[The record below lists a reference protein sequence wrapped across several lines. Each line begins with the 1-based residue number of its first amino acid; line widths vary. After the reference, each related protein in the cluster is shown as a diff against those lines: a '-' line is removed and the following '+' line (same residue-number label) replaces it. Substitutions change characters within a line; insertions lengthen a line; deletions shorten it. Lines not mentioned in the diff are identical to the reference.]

1 MKQILYFGD
10 FDCTTGFGNVSKELI
25 ESFSIENYFI
35 TVFATNN
42 HKKEAYN
49 FKENVYVIPALN
61 TREDGDDDLYAR
73 KSFLKLI
80 HNGNYDLVF
89 CLNDLEVINELT
101 EHLKKVK
108 SVKAKS
114 NKKSFKTIF
123 YFPIDSPVRKKD
135 FNILSF
141 VDSAV
146 TYTNYA
152 KDEAKKLLGFSPSF
166 KKITV
171 MPHGVSSVFK
181 KTNSKENKNFTF
193 GTVNRNS
200 VRKDFGTLLYS
211 FSLLKEKD
219 EFKNS
224 ILKIHCNPLDPFGI
238 NLYRLC
244 QRLNLEIDKDVFFPE
259 EFNENKG
266 FTELELNE
274 FYNSIDCFITTTT
287 AEGWGLTVH
296 EAMATET
303 LVICP
308 MHTSLQEITEDGEC
322 VIPIWDISPTVFKD
336 DFEKLRYV
344 SNAYEVEEAMIKAIK
359 MKPSHK
365 AQKILE
371 AKRIASK
378 YNWKKTA
385 NSFKKI
391 INKLVG

>member
-25 ESFSIENYFI
+25 ESFSNEDYFI

-42 HKKEAYN
+42 HSNEPYN
-49 FKENVYVIPALN
+49 FKKNVYIIPALK
-61 TREDGDDDLYAR
+61 TRDEGDDDLYAR
-73 KSFLKLI
+73 KSFLKLLY
-80 HNGNYDLVF
+80 NGNYDLVF
-89 CLNDLEVINELT
+89 CLNDLEVINELS
-101 EHLKKVK
+101 EHLRKIKHE
-108 SVKAKS
+108 KAKK
-114 NKKSFKTIF
+114 NDKSFKTVF

-135 FNILSF
+135 LNILSF
-141 VDSAV
+141 IDTGV

-152 KDEAKKLLGFSPSF
+152 KEEVKKLLGFSPAF
-166 KKITV
+166 KRLTV
-171 MPHGVSSVFK
+171 MPHGVSPVFK
-181 KTNSKENKNFTF
+181 KIETPKNKHFTF

-200 VRKDFGTLLYS
+200 VRKDYGTLLFS
-211 FSLLKEKD
+211 FSLLKQRPQYKD
-219 EFKNS
+219 SE
-224 ILKIHCNPLDPFGI
+224 LKLHCNPLDPFGI

-266 FTELELNE
+266 FSEKELNE

-287 AEGWGLTVH
+287 SEGWGLTVH

-308 MHTSLQEITEDGEC
+308 MHTSLQEITEDGDC
-322 VIPIWDISPTVFKD
+322 VIPLWENSPTVFKD
-336 DFEKLRYV
+336 DFEKIRYV
-344 SNAYEVEEAMIKAIK
+344 SNAYEVEEAMIKAIS

-371 AKRIASK
+371 AKKIASK

>member
-1 MKQILYFGD
+1 MKNILYYGD
-10 FDCTTGFGNVSKELI
+10 YDCTTGFGNVGKELI
-25 ESFSIENYFI
+25 ESFSQENYFI

-42 HKKEAYN
+42 HNKEPYN
-49 FKENVYVIPALN
+49 SKENVYVIPALN
-61 TREDGDDDLYAR
+61 TREEGDDDLFAR

-80 HNGNYDLVF
+80 YNGNYDLVF
-89 CLNDLEVINELT
+89 CINDLEVINQLT
-101 EHLKKVK
+101 EHLKTVK
-108 SVKAKS
+108 SAKS
-114 NKKSFKTIF
+114 KANNKSFKTIF

-135 FNILSF
+135 LNILSF

-146 TYTNYA
+146 TYTEYA

-166 KKITV
+166 KKLKV
-171 MPHGVSSVFK
+171 MSHGVSSIFK
-181 KTNSKENKNFTF
+181 KTNIKENKNFTF

-200 VRKDFGTLLYS
+200 ARKDFGTLLYS

-219 EFKNS
+219 DYKDT
-224 ILKIHCNPLDPFGI
+224 ILKLHCNPIDPFGI

-244 QRLNLEIDKDVFFPE
+244 ERLELKVDKDVFFPKD
-259 EFNENKG
+259 FNENKG
-266 FTELELNE
+266 FTEKELND

-308 MHTSLQEITEDGEC
+308 MHTSLQEITQDGEC
-322 VIPIWDISPTVFKD
+322 VIPIWDNSPTIFKD
-336 DFEKLRYV
+336 DFEKVRYV

-359 MKPSHK
+359 IKPSNK

-371 AKRIASK
+371 AKIIASK
-378 YNWKKTA
+378 YNWNKTA
-385 NSFKKI
+385 KSFKRLIK
-391 INKLVG
+391 NLVG

>member
-25 ESFSIENYFI
+25 EFFSKENYFI

-49 FKENVYVIPALN
+49 FKKNVYVIPALN
-61 TREDGDDDLYAR
+61 TREKEDDDLYAR
-73 KSFLKLI
+73 KSFLKLLY
-80 HNGNYDLVF
+80 NGNYELVF

-101 EHLKKVK
+101 EHLKTVK
-108 SVKAKS
+108 HEKSKA

-135 FNILSF
+135 LNILSF
-141 VDSAV
+141 IDVGV

-152 KDEAKKLLGFSPSF
+152 KDEVKKLLGFSNSF
-166 KKITV
+166 KRLTV
-171 MPHGVSSVFK
+171 LPHGVSSTFSNK
-181 KTNSKENKNFTF
+181 NTTENKNFTF

-200 VRKDFGTLLYS
+200 VRKDFGTLLFS
-211 FSLLKEKD
+211 FSQLKQKVKYKD
-219 EFKNS
+219 C
-224 ILKIHCNPLDPFGI
+224 ILKLHCNPLDPFGI

-266 FTELELNE
+266 FSEEELND

-287 AEGWGLTVH
+287 SEGWGLTVH

-308 MHTSLQEITEDGEC
+308 MHTSLQEITEDGDC
-322 VIPIWDISPTVFKD
+322 VIPLWETSPTVFKD
-336 DFEKLRYV
+336 DFEKIRYV
-344 SNAYEVEEAMIKAIK
+344 SNAYEVEEAMIKAIE

-371 AKRIASK
+371 AKKIASK

-385 NSFKKI
+385 NAFIKM